1 MMKALKTKENILLF
15 EAPRIEFGIWDEPD
29 VQKWA
34 MFNED
39 GEVTLYAIDNEFEL
53 IEFDETKK
61 PADYVEGKYFYIDG
75 EFVLNPDWRE
85 PLPPIEDQV
94 HMLAEDIA
102 IVAQNTEDIE
112 EALCELS
119 ELISQ

>member
-1 MMKALKTKENILLF
+1 MKALKSEDNILLF
-15 EAPRIEFGIWDEPD
+15 EAPRIEFGIYDEPD

-34 MFNED
+34 MFNEND
-39 GEVTLYAIDNEFEL
+39 EVMLYAIDNNFEL
-53 IEFDETKK
+53 VEFDETKK
-61 PADYVEGKYFYIDG
+61 PEDYVEGKYFYIDG

-94 HMLAEDIA
+94 KMLAEDLA
-102 IVAQNTEDIE
+102 TVAQNTEDIE

-119 ELISQ
+119 ELIAE

>member
-1 MMKALKTKENILLF
+1 MKALKTEDNILLF
-15 EAPRIEFGIWDEPD
+15 EAPRIEFGIYDEPD

-34 MFNED
+34 MFNEND
-39 GEVTLYAIDNEFEL
+39 EVMLYAIDNNFEL

-61 PADYVEGKYFYIDG
+61 PEDYVEGKYFYIDG

-85 PLPPIEDQV
+85 PLPPIEEQV
-94 HMLAEDIA
+94 KMLAEDLA
-102 IVAQNTEDIE
+102 TVAQNTEDIE

-119 ELISQ
+119 ELIAE